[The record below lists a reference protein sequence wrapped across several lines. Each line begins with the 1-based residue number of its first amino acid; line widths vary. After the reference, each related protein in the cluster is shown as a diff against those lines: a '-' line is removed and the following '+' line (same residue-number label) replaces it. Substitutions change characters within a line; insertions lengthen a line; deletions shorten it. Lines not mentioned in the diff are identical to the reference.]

1 MEKEYFHSVILK
13 EDRCIGCTSCL
24 KVCPT
29 EAIRIIDGKARIID
43 ERCIDCGECIRICPN
58 HAKSAVTDNLNV
70 LDKYKYTIAIATMS
84 IYGQFQPNISINQ
97 ILNSIKAMGFNEV
110 YDTTLGAK
118 IISGLISRY
127 LLLKKKVEGPLI
139 NSSCPA
145 ILRLIQIRFPDL
157 LPNVVDIETPMEITA
172 RIVKID
178 AAKKTGLDLKEI
190 GVIFFTP
197 CTARATSIKNPL
209 GIKNSYIDAAISIK
223 DIYGEILKNLSVNP
237 SYSVNV
243 ETTKETLKWVSAGGQ
258 AKSLGMEKYLAVDSI
273 HEVIKVLEDLE
284 LGKLEGVDFLELMA
298 CRESCIG
305 GPLVIENS
313 FIARAKI
320 GNHAKSLSPLTYT
333 DEEIDQYIKMYEEG
347 FVRLTETIEPRLVMS
362 LDKDISKSIQK
373 MELMRE
379 ILKNLPGIDCGV
391 CGAPTCRAF
400 AEDIVKG
407 ENNHSL
413 CIVKTIESFKNKNL
427 KRKGEN
433 KIES

>member
-1 MEKEYFHSVILK
+1 MQKEYFHSVILK

-70 LDKYKYTIAIATMS
+70 LDKYKYTIAIPTMS
-84 IYGQFQPNISINQ
+84 MYGQFQPNISINQ
-97 ILNSIKAMGFNEV
+97 ILNSIKAMGFDEV
-110 YDTTLGAK
+110 YDTTVGAK
-118 IISGLISRY
+118 IISGLIFGY
-127 LLLKKKVEGPLI
+127 LLHKKTRERPLI

-172 RIVKID
+172 RIVKTE
-178 AAKKTGLDLKEI
+178 AAKKTGLDINEI

-209 GIKNSYIDAAISIK
+209 GIKDSYIDAVISIK
-223 DIYGEILKNLSVNP
+223 DIYGEVLKNLSVNP

-243 ETTKETLKWVSAGGQ
+243 ENTKETLEWISAGGQ
-258 AKSLGMEKYLAVDSI
+258 AKSLKIEKYLAVDGI

-284 LGKLEGVDFLELMA
+284 LGKLDGVDFLELMA
-298 CRESCIG
+298 CRGSCVG

-320 GNHAKSLSPLTYT
+320 GNHAKSLDHLSYT
-333 DEEIDQYIKMYEEG
+333 DEEIEQYIKMYEDG
-347 FVRLTETIEPRLVMS
+347 FIRLTETIEPRLVMS
-362 LDKDISKSIQK
+362 LDKDILKSIKK
-373 MELMRE
+373 MELIRE

-407 ENNHSL
+407 DNNHSL
-413 CIVKTIESFKNKNL
+413 CIVKTLENFKNKNS
-427 KRKGEN
+427 RKQGGD